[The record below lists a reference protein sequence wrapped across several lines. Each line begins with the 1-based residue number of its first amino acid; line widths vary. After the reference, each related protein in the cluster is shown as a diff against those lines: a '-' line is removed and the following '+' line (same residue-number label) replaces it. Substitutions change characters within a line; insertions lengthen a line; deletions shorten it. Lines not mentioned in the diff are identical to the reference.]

1 MDHVVNMPWVE
12 KYRPKKLD
20 DIVGNIGAIQQFKII
35 AKNGNI
41 PHMILSGSPGTGK
54 TTSIICLARIL
65 LKSEYQNAFLE
76 LNASDERGIDIIR
89 SKITTFC
96 KKKITLPENRHKIIF
111 LDEVDSMTSAA
122 QQALRR
128 IIELHTSTT
137 RFVMACNTS
146 TRIIEAIQSRC
157 SIIRFSR
164 IDDESMKKRLID
176 ICKMEN
182 VSYTDEGL
190 ACLILTSNGDMR
202 RAINNLQS
210 VYITYENIIP
220 DTVEKIIDKPNHLII
235 QKLLK
240 LCFDKKFDEAHQI
253 ITKLITDGYSSLDI
267 IQLIF
272 LMVKDDNLDSEIKL
286 KILSEIGNTQLCL
299 VQGGDS
305 YLQLMALISRIMLM

>member
-1 MDHVVNMPWVE
+1 
-12 KYRPKKLD
+12 
-20 DIVGNIGAIQQFKII
+20 
-35 AKNGNI
+35 
-41 PHMILSGSPGTGK
+41 
-54 TTSIICLARIL
+54 
-65 LKSEYQNAFLE
+65 
-76 LNASDERGIDIIR
+76 
-89 SKITTFC
+89 
-96 KKKITLPENRHKIIF
+96 
-111 LDEVDSMTSAA
+111 MTSAA

-240 LCFDKKFDEAHQI
+240 LCFDKTFDEAHQI